1 MRVLIINGSYR
12 KGGATDLLVDVVE
25 RTLKARGAEADVLTL
40 RGEDIGFCTNCRAC
54 MQKPGEAPGECVLR
68 DAMQDIV
75 QRIEACDALVLASS
89 TNAGSVTAIFRRL
102 IERLVVYCCW
112 PWGMPAP
119 KYRKAAA
126 PKKKAVL
133 IATCGAPAILG
144 RLVFSTQRQLAATAK
159 LVGASVRGALFVG
172 LQAQK
177 PIAQLSPSEIRRAER
192 LAEKLL

>member
-12 KGGATDLLVDVVE
+12 KNGATDLLVDVVD
-25 RTLKARGAEADVLTL
+25 RTLKARGAETDLLVL
-40 RGEDIGFCTNCRAC
+40 RGEDICFCTNCRAC

-102 IERLVVYCCW
+102 IERLVVYCYW
-112 PWGMPAP
+112 PWGTPSP
-119 KYRKAAA
+119 TYRKAVAT
-126 PKKKAVL
+126 KKKAVL
-133 IATCGAPAILG
+133 ISTCGAPAFLG
-144 RLVFSTQRQLAATAK
+144 RLLFSTQRQLAATAK
-159 LVGASVRGALFVG
+159 LVGARVRGALFLG
-172 LQAQK
+172 LHAQQPVAK
-177 PIAQLSPSEIRRAER
+177 LSPSEIKRAER